1 MKRNWSSYL
10 CITKSRC
17 RVSDKWLGLRFLMS
31 DEDRKVFVI
40 AGYIHFLTC
49 FSLTWHLSA
58 LTLPFLFPFPL
69 YFFLTDTWLQFTHC
83 YLLRSLLLPVLFT
96 FLAPIYFLRLLF
108 AFFARKKWCFL
119 YAWNIIMQKTLLSIP
134 YLMNKMKFSAE

>member
-83 YLLRSLLLPVLFT
+83 YLFALTPLACTFYFSCTYLFPAPIVCILCKEEVVLSICLEYHNAENFT
-96 FLAPIYFLRLLF
+96 FH
-108 AFFARKKWCFL
+108 
-119 YAWNIIMQKTLLSIP
+119 SI
-134 YLMNKMKFSAE
+134 LDE